1 MLKFS
6 IVAVFLLAF
15 VTSSCSQ
22 EKSKACIQKGL
33 DLLFEHDFELKY
45 SKKEDIIF
53 ILNFYKGSDAYKLAV
68 VTKSSYQ
75 GLIGAYENY
84 PKGVIKYKGVN
95 CLIFGDI
102 PSDLDYSKS
111 LKEFNFL
118 VKERN
123 EDPDSRDGNLPPMPP
138 IYTEP
143 NVYIFRVNAGCSV
156 VSIRKDDSV
165 FSM

>member
-1 MLKFS
+1 MLKFKI
-6 IVAVFLLAF
+6 IVVFWLAF

-22 EKSKACIQKGL
+22 EKSKDCILKGL
-33 DLLFEHDFELKY
+33 DLVFEHDFELKF
-45 SKKEDIIF
+45 SKKEDVIF
-53 ILNFYKGSDAYKLAV
+53 ILNFYRGSDAYKVAV
-68 VTKSSYQ
+68 ITKSSYH
-75 GLIGAYENY
+75 GLIGAYENH
-84 PKGVIKYKGVN
+84 PKGVIKHKGVD

-102 PSDLDYSKS
+102 PSDLNYSKS

-118 VKERN
+118 VREKS
-123 EDPDSRDGNLPPMPP
+123 DSPDIKDGDLPPMPP

-143 NVYIFRVNAGCSV
+143 NVYVFRISAGCSV